1 MAQVELFL
9 IGAAVIVVVLWAALA
24 AYLLVVHR
32 RRTNMRRLV
41 SEAKAILQLDE
52 VRRLPRQARVERVRR
67 LLDQST
73 REMLMHAAAD
83 RQTPPETFD
92 VVAAYM
98 VERWAGRLEA
108 DASSHRTSRDKWRR
122 LTAFRILFRLNHPAT
137 IGLLARGVEEHD
149 TDLAEAGLG
158 LLGQSTDARAMDVL
172 FDALKLRRH
181 RASLVASHIDHS
193 PQRVPDR
200 LQALLHESDPVLR
213 FWGATLLA
221 RYPNDAVESAV
232 AALTRD
238 ADPRV
243 RKAALQTLGVVATVG
258 HDLAADCAARLLTD
272 PFAYVRAHAARTLG
286 ELGGVD
292 LAPRVAALLGD
303 TDWWT
308 RLAARESLEAMGSDV
323 WPVLMRCLSHDD
335 RFVRNGAA
343 EVIQNIG
350 VLDSLVVMEAASD
363 SPAPAKIAML
373 RRIASAGGV
382 RFTESLVERAGPRI
396 GPRIRELLTTIGLE
410 HVQAA

>member
-1 MAQVELFL
+1 MAQVEVFL

-32 RRTNMRRLV
+32 RRTTTRRLV
-41 SEAKAILQLDE
+41 SEAKSVLQLDE
-52 VRRLPRQARVERVRR
+52 VRGLTRQARVHRVRR

-83 RQTPPETFD
+83 RQTPPDTFD
-92 VVAAYM
+92 VLAAYM
-98 VERWAGRLEA
+98 VDRWAGRLEK

-122 LTAFRILFRLNHPAT
+122 ITAFRILYRLNHPAT
-137 IGLLARGVEEHD
+137 IALLARGVEEHD
-149 TDLAEAGLG
+149 TELADAGLG

-172 FDALKLRRH
+172 FDALKQRRH
-181 RASLVASHIDHS
+181 PASLVASHIEHS

-200 LQALLHESDPVLR
+200 LQALLGESDPVLR

-221 RYPNDAVESAV
+221 RYPSDAVESLV
-232 AALTRD
+232 APLTSD
-238 ADPRV
+238 VDPRV
-243 RKAALQTLGVVATVG
+243 RKAALQTLGIVG

-286 ELGGVD
+286 ELGCVD
-292 LAPRVAALLGD
+292 LAPRVAVLLGD
-303 TDWWT
+303 EDWWT

-343 EVIQNIG
+343 EVMQNIG

-363 SPAPAKIAML
+363 SPAPAKIALL
-373 RRIASAGGV
+373 RRIAAAGGV